1 MLPLPLHHLN
11 PDAGGWGGLVRVQV
25 AYGLGRPTGTLV
37 AGDSGLPC
45 PLLENR
51 GTASRSE
58 DVAASLA
65 KTCREEEGIG
75 RRKRGEERVEERREE
90 RKEWEKE
97 EREKEEEGRGRE
109 LGGEGERDLGLGSH

>member
-1 MLPLPLHHLN
+1 M
-11 PDAGGWGGLVRVQV
+11 
-25 AYGLGRPTGTLV
+25 GTLV

-65 KTCREEEGIG
+65 KEESMG
-75 RRKRGEERVEERREE
+75 RRKREEERVEERRKE

-97 EREKEEEGRGRE
+97 EREKEEEGTGRE
-109 LGGEGERDLGLGSH
+109 LGGEGERDPGLGSH